1 MAISAYIGIPGSGKS
16 YEAVYNVIIPAFTSG
31 RRVVTNIYGL
41 QKDKITER
49 YPDATGEIIVV
60 DNDDVLKADFFP
72 FKGGEGSFCQFG
84 DLIVIDEAWR
94 IFGSDK
100 DMTAEKKSFI
110 AEHRHFT
117 HPETG
122 ISCDLVIVNQ
132 SLSNIARFLKDK
144 IETTY
149 RMRKLKALGL
159 NNHYCIDVYSGHK
172 IYKSNLVTSYRNK
185 YNPDI
190 FELYKSYEGNNG
202 NEKQTDKRQSIWNSG
217 KVRFFLVL
225 FPLMFI
231 GSGWLI
237 YSFFSTFGRSDP
249 SPDLTTT
256 DVRDAA
262 MFRSSAATPAPD
274 TPSEPAEP
282 PLSTEWRILSDILG
296 GYVSGSFNNS
306 GAVISDDSLK
316 GSSGASNYIN
326 RTGDILV
333 YYGTKEDIA
342 ILKTLVTS
350 LDTMSDEVVVSGYV
364 FEVQTSQSDGSGILL
379 AAKILSDKFNISVG
393 AAGLDNFINIR
404 TGSIDAI
411 FNLLKTDSRFT
422 VVSAPR
428 LRVKNNA
435 SASFSVG
442 SDVPVLGSVTVNNN
456 TTTQSVEYRSSG
468 VLFNVTPSIKS
479 RTMDLKIQQQLSNF
493 VTTET
498 GVNNSPTLIKRD
510 VTTEVSLADGDIIL
524 LGGLA
529 EQKDSKASSGWS
541 FFGSR
546 TSESNKTDIMVMLQV
561 RKVDRSRATP
571 RSAARSGELFRD
583 NLN

>member
-16 YEAVYNVIIPAFTSG
+16 YEAVCNVIIPAFTSG

-262 MFRSSAATPAPD
+262 M
-274 TPSEPAEP
+274 
-282 PLSTEWRILSDILG
+282 
-296 GYVSGSFNNS
+296 
-306 GAVISDDSLK
+306 
-316 GSSGASNYIN
+316 
-326 RTGDILV
+326 
-333 YYGTKEDIA
+333 
-342 ILKTLVTS
+342 
-350 LDTMSDEVVVSGYV
+350 
-364 FEVQTSQSDGSGILL
+364 
-379 AAKILSDKFNISVG
+379 
-393 AAGLDNFINIR
+393 
-404 TGSIDAI
+404 
-411 FNLLKTDSRFT
+411 
-422 VVSAPR
+422 
-428 LRVKNNA
+428 
-435 SASFSVG
+435 
-442 SDVPVLGSVTVNNN
+442 
-456 TTTQSVEYRSSG
+456 
-468 VLFNVTPSIKS
+468 
-479 RTMDLKIQQQLSNF
+479 
-493 VTTET
+493 
-498 GVNNSPTLIKRD
+498 
-510 VTTEVSLADGDIIL
+510 
-524 LGGLA
+524 
-529 EQKDSKASSGWS
+529 
-541 FFGSR
+541 
-546 TSESNKTDIMVMLQV
+546 
-561 RKVDRSRATP
+561 
-571 RSAARSGELFRD
+571 
-583 NLN
+583 

>member
-16 YEAVYNVIIPAFTSG
+16 YEAVCNVIIPAFTSG
-31 RRVVTNIYGL
+31 RRIVTNIYGL

-249 SPDLTTT
+249 SPDLATT

-282 PLSTEWRILSDILG
+282 SLSTEWRISGRMTSEGRAFVILVNG
-296 GYVSGSFNNS
+296 AGVLRAVPASSFNY
-306 GAVISDDSLK
+306 K
-316 GSSGASNYIN
+316 GM
-326 RTGDILV
+326 L
-333 YYGTKEDIA
+333 
-342 ILKTLVTS
+342 
-350 LDTMSDEVVVSGYV
+350 M
-364 FEVQTSQSDGSGILL
+364 SGIIDGERVTLY
-379 AAKILSDKFNISVG
+379 
-393 AAGLDNFINIR
+393 
-404 TGSIDAI
+404 TG
-411 FNLLKTDSRFT
+411 K
-422 VVSAPR
+422 
-428 LRVKNNA
+428 K
-435 SASFSVG
+435 
-442 SDVPVLGSVTVNNN
+442 
-456 TTTQSVEYRSSG
+456 
-468 VLFNVTPSIKS
+468 
-479 RTMDLKIQQQLSNF
+479 
-493 VTTET
+493 
-498 GVNNSPTLIKRD
+498 
-510 VTTEVSLADGDIIL
+510 
-524 LGGLA
+524 
-529 EQKDSKASSGWS
+529 
-541 FFGSR
+541 
-546 TSESNKTDIMVMLQV
+546 
-561 RKVDRSRATP
+561 
-571 RSAARSGELFRD
+571 
-583 NLN
+583 

>member
-16 YEAVYNVIIPAFTSG
+16 YEAVCNVIIPAFTRG

-249 SPDLTTT
+249 SPDLATT

-262 MFRSSAATPAPD
+262 MFRSSAATPSPD

-282 PLSTEWRILSDILG
+282 PLSTEWRISGRMTSEGRAFVILVNG
-296 GYVSGSFNNS
+296 AGVLRAVPASSFNY
-306 GAVISDDSLK
+306 K
-316 GSSGASNYIN
+316 GM
-326 RTGDILV
+326 L
-333 YYGTKEDIA
+333 
-342 ILKTLVTS
+342 
-350 LDTMSDEVVVSGYV
+350 M
-364 FEVQTSQSDGSGILL
+364 SGIIDGERVTLY
-379 AAKILSDKFNISVG
+379 
-393 AAGLDNFINIR
+393 
-404 TGSIDAI
+404 TG
-411 FNLLKTDSRFT
+411 K
-422 VVSAPR
+422 
-428 LRVKNNA
+428 K
-435 SASFSVG
+435 
-442 SDVPVLGSVTVNNN
+442 
-456 TTTQSVEYRSSG
+456 
-468 VLFNVTPSIKS
+468 
-479 RTMDLKIQQQLSNF
+479 
-493 VTTET
+493 
-498 GVNNSPTLIKRD
+498 
-510 VTTEVSLADGDIIL
+510 
-524 LGGLA
+524 
-529 EQKDSKASSGWS
+529 
-541 FFGSR
+541 
-546 TSESNKTDIMVMLQV
+546 
-561 RKVDRSRATP
+561 
-571 RSAARSGELFRD
+571 
-583 NLN
+583 

>member
-16 YEAVYNVIIPAFTSG
+16 YEAVCNVIIPAFTSG

-249 SPDLTTT
+249 SPDLATT

-282 PLSTEWRILSDILG
+282 PLSTKWRISGRMTSEGRAFVILVNG
-296 GYVSGSFNNS
+296 AGVLRAVPASSFNY
-306 GAVISDDSLK
+306 K
-316 GSSGASNYIN
+316 GM
-326 RTGDILV
+326 L
-333 YYGTKEDIA
+333 
-342 ILKTLVTS
+342 
-350 LDTMSDEVVVSGYV
+350 M
-364 FEVQTSQSDGSGILL
+364 SGIIDGERVTLY
-379 AAKILSDKFNISVG
+379 
-393 AAGLDNFINIR
+393 
-404 TGSIDAI
+404 TG
-411 FNLLKTDSRFT
+411 K
-422 VVSAPR
+422 
-428 LRVKNNA
+428 K
-435 SASFSVG
+435 
-442 SDVPVLGSVTVNNN
+442 
-456 TTTQSVEYRSSG
+456 
-468 VLFNVTPSIKS
+468 
-479 RTMDLKIQQQLSNF
+479 
-493 VTTET
+493 
-498 GVNNSPTLIKRD
+498 
-510 VTTEVSLADGDIIL
+510 
-524 LGGLA
+524 
-529 EQKDSKASSGWS
+529 
-541 FFGSR
+541 
-546 TSESNKTDIMVMLQV
+546 
-561 RKVDRSRATP
+561 
-571 RSAARSGELFRD
+571 
-583 NLN
+583 